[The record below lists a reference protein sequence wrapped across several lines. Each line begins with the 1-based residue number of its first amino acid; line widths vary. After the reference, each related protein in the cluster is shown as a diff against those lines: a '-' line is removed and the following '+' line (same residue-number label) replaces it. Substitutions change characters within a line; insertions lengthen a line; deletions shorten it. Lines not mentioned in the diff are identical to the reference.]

1 MKEKQATTKAK
12 RKSSE
17 RSRKRPKNA
26 FTKPKEMS
34 YAQAVQAMYEDSDRT
49 LLPKFRRCEECT

>member
-1 MKEKQATTKAK
+1 MKEKQATPKAK

-49 LLPKFRRCEECT
+49 LLPKFRRCE

>member
-1 MKEKQATTKAK
+1 MKEKQATPKAK

-49 LLPKFRRCEECT
+49 LIPKFRRCE

>member
-1 MKEKQATTKAK
+1 MKEKQATPKAK
-12 RKSSE
+12 RKSSV
-17 RSRKRPKNA
+17 RSRKRPRNA

-49 LLPKFRRCEECT
+49 LLQKFRRCE

>member
-1 MKEKQATTKAK
+1 MKEKQATPKAK
-12 RKSSE
+12 RKSSV

-26 FTKPKEMS
+26 FTKEMY

>member
-1 MKEKQATTKAK
+1 MKEKQATPKAK

-17 RSRKRPKNA
+17 RSRKCPKNA

-49 LLPKFRRCEECT
+49 LIPKFRRCE

>member
-1 MKEKQATTKAK
+1 MKEQATPKAK
-12 RKSSE
+12 RKSSV
-17 RSRKRPKNA
+17 RSRKRPRNVSIK
-26 FTKPKEMS
+26 TKEMS

>member
-1 MKEKQATTKAK
+1 MKEKQATPKAK
-12 RKSSE
+12 RKSSV

-26 FTKPKEMS
+26 FTKEMS

-49 LLPKFRRCEECT
+49 LLPKFRRCE